1 MPNKLNNEEYL
12 SRVKNIY
19 GDKYGYYKIEY
30 INSETKICI
39 ICKKHGE
46 FYKTPS
52 KFLHQGCPECVGLKR
67 KTFSNFIEMA
77 AKIHGDKYCYN
88 KVSFKSNKEKVIITC
103 NIHGDFEQSP
113 YNHINLKRGCH
124 KCSGKSQSNTE
135 EFIKKS
141 IKIHGDKYNY
151 DKVSYINNEIAVI
164 ITCKIHGDFEQIA
177 ANHLYGKGCIKCAGV
192 EKSNTEEF
200 IKKSINIHGDKY
212 NYGKV
217 NYINSKIK
225 VLIECK
231 EHGYF
236 QQSPLK
242 HLSGQGCVKC
252 SGSNGEKI
260 IKNILK
266 ENGIKYKPE
275 YTFDDLR
282 YKNSLRYDFGILDD
296 NNNLKFI
303 LEYNGRQH
311 YFRDSLF
318 HKSDED
324 FEEYKLRDKL
334 KMEYCSKNNIP
345 LYIIRYDEKI
355 HERLKEIIK

>member
-1 MPNKLNNEEYL
+1 M
-12 SRVKNIY
+12 I
-19 GDKYGYYKIEY
+19 
-30 INSETKICI
+30 
-39 ICKKHGE
+39 
-46 FYKTPS
+46 
-52 KFLHQGCPECVGLKR
+52 GC
-67 KTFSNFIEMA
+67 N
-77 AKIHGDKYCYN
+77 
-88 KVSFKSNKEKVIITC
+88 
-103 NIHGDFEQSP
+103 
-113 YNHINLKRGCH
+113 
-124 KCSGKSQSNTE
+124 
-135 EFIKKS
+135 
-141 IKIHGDKYNY
+141 
-151 DKVSYINNEIAVI
+151 
-164 ITCKIHGDFEQIA
+164 
-177 ANHLYGKGCIKCAGV
+177 
-192 EKSNTEEF
+192 
-200 IKKSINIHGDKY
+200 
-212 NYGKV
+212 
-217 NYINSKIK
+217 
-225 VLIECK
+225 

-242 HLSGQGCVKC
+242 HLSGQGCIKC
-252 SGSNGEKI
+252 AGSNGEKI

-266 ENGIKYKPE
+266 ENDIKYKPE

-296 NNNLKFI
+296 DNNLKFI